1 MRAGEVC
8 PQAPGTRARMH
19 PSDYRRDYAAYRSAV
34 ERALYEYRVGLSPR
48 VELRD
53 AEERH
58 AELWTRDAFE
68 ELRRAHDETSGT
80 FETERAGLSALACAA
95 SLKHAE
101 SRAAEVTGELR
112 SCAAAA
118 RVSWDGVRLD
128 ASEVPEALASESDAG
143 RRRELARRWLDSA
156 AACDDL
162 RAARLESL
170 GEAARGLGFDN
181 RAALYESFSGVS
193 LEALASAADSF
204 LRRTETAYMSRL
216 AEWAARELPVGE
228 GFTPDYADT
237 FLFTSSTRFDER
249 FPARDF
255 RTIYAEALAG
265 LGVRVE
271 SQRNLRVED
280 ARPTSARAEQNDA
293 RSDVRAADADSACF
307 AVRPPED
314 VRLVVGSRVGGLD
327 FQRRGL
333 FEGGRAQVFAWAS
346 RDTAARHPEFVY
358 APDGATEAGHALLL
372 SGLLTEPSW
381 LAGRRGMRATEAG
394 EAARAASLLELYE
407 VRRYCARLRH
417 ALAVDAA
424 ADARSEQVAEEYA
437 SRFTEATG
445 FRHHAGSR
453 LREADEWFASATRLR
468 ARLFAAGLR
477 EHLRSRHGR
486 RWFASRAAGGEL
498 IDVWNT
504 ASRYSAEELARLLW
518 GGGLS
523 FDLLADASLEGSEG
537 GESV

>member
-1 MRAGEVC
+1 MN
-8 PQAPGTRARMH
+8 

-58 AELWTRDAFE
+58 AGLWTRDRVE
-68 ELRRAHDETSGT
+68 ELRRAHEETSET
-80 FETERAGLSALACAA
+80 FETERAGLRALAGAA
-95 SLKHAE
+95 SLKYSE
-101 SRAAEVTGELR
+101 SRATEITGELR
-112 SCAAAA
+112 RCEESA
-118 RVSWDGVRLD
+118 RVSWDGERQPAL
-128 ASEVPEALASESDAG
+128 EVPEALASERDAG
-143 RRRELARRWLDSA
+143 RRRELVRRWLDSLS
-156 AACDDL
+156 ACDDL
-162 RAARLESL
+162 RAARFEVMS
-170 GEAARGLGFDN
+170 EAARGLGFDN
-181 RAALYESFSGVS
+181 RAALYEGFAGVS

-204 LRRTETAYMSRL
+204 LRRTESAYMSRL

-237 FLFTSSTRFDER
+237 FFFKSNTRFDER

-255 RTIYAEALAG
+255 RALYSEALAG

-271 SQRNLRVED
+271 SQRNLHVED
-280 ARPTSARAEQNDA
+280 ARATNAQAEQNDA
-293 RSDVRAADADSACF
+293 HADSACF
-307 AVRPPED
+307 ALRPPED
-314 VRLVVGSRVGGLD
+314 VRLVVGSHEGGLD
-327 FQRRGL
+327 FQRRSL
-333 FEGGRAQVFAWAS
+333 REGGRAQVFAWAS
-346 RDTAARHPEFVY
+346 RDTAARYPEFIY
-358 APDGATEAGHALLL
+358 APDSSVEGGHAMLL
-372 SGLLTEPSW
+372 SSLLAEASW

-407 VRRYCARLRH
+407 VRRDCARLRQ
-417 ALAVDAA
+417 ALAIDAA
-424 ADARSEQVAEEYA
+424 SDARSEQLAEEYA

-445 FRHHAGSR
+445 FRHHAAS
-453 LREADEWFASATRLR
+453 AFQDSDEWFTSATNLR

-504 ASRYSAEELARLLW
+504 ASRYRAEELARMLW
-518 GGGLS
+518 GGELS
-523 FDLLADASLEGSEG
+523 FDLLADASLEGLEG
-537 GESV
+537 GEAV

>member
-1 MRAGEVC
+1 
-8 PQAPGTRARMH
+8 MH

-48 VELRD
+48 VELRE
-53 AEERH
+53 AEERY
-58 AELWTRDAFE
+58 AELWTRDSVE
-68 ELRRAHDETSGT
+68 ELRRSHDETSET
-80 FETERAGLSALACAA
+80 FETERAGLLALAGAA

-112 SCAAAA
+112 SCDAAA
-118 RVSWDGVRLD
+118 RVSWDGGRVD
-128 ASEVPEALASESDAG
+128 AHEVPEALASEGDAG

-156 AACDDL
+156 SACDDL
-162 RAARLESL
+162 RAARLEAL
-170 GEAARGLGFDN
+170 NEAARGLGLDS
-181 RAALYESFSGVS
+181 RAALYESFAGVS
-193 LEALASAADSF
+193 PEAVASAADSF
-204 LRRTETAYMSRL
+204 LRRTEAAYMSRL
-216 AEWAARELPVGE
+216 AEWAARELPAGE

-237 FLFTSSTRFDER
+237 FLFTTSTRFDGR

-255 RTIYAEALAG
+255 RALYSEALAG
-265 LGVRVE
+265 FGVRVD

-280 ARPTSARAEQNDA
+280 ARPTDTQSENNDA
-293 RSDVRAADADSACF
+293 RADGRVAHLDSACF
-307 AVRPPED
+307 ALRPPED
-314 VRLVVGSRVGGLD
+314 VRLVVGSRAGGLD
-327 FQRRGL
+327 FQRRG
-333 FEGGRAQVFAWAS
+333 FREGGRAQVFAWAS
-346 RDTAARHPEFVY
+346 RDAAARHPEFVY
-358 APDGATEAGHALLL
+358 APDGATEAGHALLFSHLL
-372 SGLLTEPSW
+372 SEPSW

-407 VRRYCARLRH
+407 ARRDCARLRH
-417 ALAVDAA
+417 ALALDAA

-453 LREADEWFASATRLR
+453 FRDADEWFASATSLR

-504 ASRYSAEELARLLW
+504 ASRYRAEELARLLW
-518 GGGLS
+518 GGELS
-523 FDLLADASLEGSEG
+523 FDLLADASLEALEG
-537 GESV
+537 GEAA